1 MKRLIAKDLNPLRGT
16 FLMGKIIVG
25 CWVGF
30 SPILRVSHK
39 GSGERGTVHTWWEQQ
54 FFDIFV
60 KKGDTWHMILGDNRA
75 GHCFVLRDLVL
86 IELFQISQN
95 CVTECMMPAK
105 SLLQRV

>member
-16 FLMGKIIVG
+16 FLMGKIIFG

-30 SPILRVSHK
+30 SPIPRVSHK

-60 KKGDTWHMILGDNRA
+60 KKGDTWHMILGDNFA
-75 GHCFVLRDLVL
+75 GHLFVLREDLIL
-86 IELFQISQN
+86 IELFQISHN
-95 CVTECMMPAK
+95 CVTE
-105 SLLQRV
+105 